1 MTRLVE
7 QNRETGSIYKP
18 TPIWSIKFTKK
29 VPIMQLA
36 GERMGRQAPL
46 LREVPLIHT
55 VKQRQLSW
63 APGAREIG
71 PAVSTDD
78 PKDPQSTGGH
88 QWKTE

>member
-1 MTRLVE
+1 MRVIAL
-7 QNRETGSIYKP
+7 P
-18 TPIWSIKFTKK
+18 TDCCLWLGTESSFHPG
-29 VPIMQLA
+29 QLA
-36 GERMGRQAPL
+36 GERMRRQAPL
-46 LREVPLIHT
+46 PREAPLIHT